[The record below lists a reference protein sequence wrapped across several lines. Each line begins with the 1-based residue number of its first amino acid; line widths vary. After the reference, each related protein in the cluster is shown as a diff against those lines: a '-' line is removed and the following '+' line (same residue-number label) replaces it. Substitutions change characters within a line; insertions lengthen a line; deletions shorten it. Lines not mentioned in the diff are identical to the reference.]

1 MKPKKSLKEIIQN
14 KQYRALIILGLYFIF
29 FATILLSIKPA
40 TNQLKP
46 NPKPIEK
53 QEALEKYKLMKQ
65 YRFHYQVNY
74 LDEGLKLYELNG
86 AFNNGIFEFDLN
98 NVKYKLF
105 GDNLFIVHEKKLEKI
120 DDPIIEMIISYNPEN
135 IYQLIKVSE
144 LTSKTELYGSYSVE
158 KTYYSNTTDEDEPVI
173 VVVKTIEKEEFI
185 NKISINFEDIDTNP
199 ATFKKIQSL
208 VVSYEKE

>member
-105 GDNLFIVHEKKLEKI
+105 GDNLFIVHEEKLEKI